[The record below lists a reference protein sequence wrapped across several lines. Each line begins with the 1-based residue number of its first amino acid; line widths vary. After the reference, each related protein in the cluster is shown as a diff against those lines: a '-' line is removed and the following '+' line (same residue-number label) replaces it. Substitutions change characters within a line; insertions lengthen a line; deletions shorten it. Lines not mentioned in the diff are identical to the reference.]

1 MCCQIRECVAQGIL
15 ANGRDLC
22 PYGPTKWRFLGT
34 NARLLPGD
42 RVSPR
47 GVLDH
52 GRQAK
57 TFALP

>member
-34 NARLLPGD
+34 FGES
-42 RVSPR
+42 V
-47 GVLDH
+47 
-52 GRQAK
+52 
-57 TFALP
+57 F